1 MAALYE
7 KNPKPWGQLCFA
19 ESGIYCSPF
28 QDSQGNMTF
37 SCSNLKEGGTMD
49 LKQLRGNFPKQV
61 NSATCGALEL
71 YVGLNEASPTTYRFQ
86 CE

>member
-1 MAALYE
+1 
-7 KNPKPWGQLCFA
+7 
-19 ESGIYCSPF
+19 
-28 QDSQGNMTF
+28 MTF